1 MCTEYK
7 EISLALKGKI
17 PFSDKV
23 EISCECGKNFTG
35 KLKQNLP
42 LLDCPECLRRYSMNL
57 SGIKNEGIWRNDG
70 YEEEYEFLK
79 DLGVQALAVE
89 HITVAFKDDKRSI

>member
-42 LLDCPECLRRYSMNL
+42 LLDCPECLRRYQFYQEEKKYK
-57 SGIKNEGIWRNDG
+57 IKIHRRLTDNEQFEAECAEG
-70 YEEEYEFLK
+70 LHK
-79 DLGVQALAVE
+79 
-89 HITVAFKDDKRSI
+89 